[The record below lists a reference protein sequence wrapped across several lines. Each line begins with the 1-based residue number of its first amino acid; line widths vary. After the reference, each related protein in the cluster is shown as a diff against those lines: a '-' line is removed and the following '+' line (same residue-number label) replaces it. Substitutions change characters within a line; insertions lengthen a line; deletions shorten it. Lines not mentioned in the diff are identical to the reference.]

1 MKRLFLYIILI
12 CFNLT
17 VVWGQRELNERVYVH
32 LDKEC
37 YVAGEEMYV
46 KFLVVDSD
54 LNSSSFSKVGY
65 IEVCDTE
72 KPHVQVKIALD
83 HGKGAGKITIPL
95 DVPSGIY
102 ELSAYTRYMRNE
114 GEQVFFKRELAI
126 VNMGMNSENDR
137 IELIDNNDEIKQT
150 HVNQSTVNV
159 STDKSSYLKRS
170 EVRLSINNLPEN
182 VSDLVVS
189 VMRNDS
195 ITYIPCI
202 DNKKWLEQVVKKNS
216 ISMPWKWLPEYEG
229 HIISGRIQDEG
240 RSALLKGQYA
250 ANISFVG
257 NDIRY
262 IQGQVKDDGLIYF
275 YTGDIYGPQEIVT
288 SIVSYNGLKY
298 NMELVSPFSGVLP
311 KSLPALRLKAD
322 DKRLIDRF
330 VGVQLQ
336 QIMGVDSL
344 DNPVSLEKYYD
355 FQNPTVYDLN
365 EYTRFNTLEETI
377 IEFVNQVVVRKGK
390 LDRRVMKVLIPD
402 ENRFSSGNTLVL
414 LDGVAIH
421 NHEELLK
428 YNPRNIRTIQIYNGR
443 YLFGGQL
450 YECMISFT
458 SHRQNL
464 SSIQLDDTSQL
475 LVYDCPFLPEMVQCP
490 EYADE
495 QVRNSMKPDF
505 RHTLYWNPFVESLI
519 DKSSAALSFY
529 TSDLSGEYK
538 IVVEGFTKEGKSI
551 YGEAFFGVSP

>member
-1 MKRLFLYIILI
+1 MKRFYIYIILF
-12 CFNLT
+12 CFSMT
-17 VVWGQRELNERVYVH
+17 VSAQHVLNERVYVH

-37 YVAGEEMYV
+37 YIAGEDIYI
-46 KFLVVDSD
+46 KFLVLDTD
-54 LNSSSFSKVGY
+54 LNFSSFSKVGY

-72 KPHVQVKIALD
+72 KPHLQMKIALD
-83 HGKGAGKITIPL
+83 QGKGAGKITIPL
-95 DVPSGIY
+95 DVPSGVY

-114 GEQVFFKRELAI
+114 GEQVFFRRQLAI
-126 VNMGMNSENDR
+126 VNMGMSSENDL
-137 IELIDNNDEIKQT
+137 IELIENNDEIESSRVEK
-150 HVNQSTVNV
+150 SMINV
-159 STDKSSYLKRS
+159 STDKANYSNRS
-170 EVRLSINNLPEN
+170 AVKLSLSNLPEN
-182 VSDLVVS
+182 VSDLIVS

-195 ITYIPCI
+195 ITYFPCF
-202 DNKKWLEQVVKKNS
+202 DNKKWLEQLAMKTT

-229 HIISGRIQDEG
+229 HIIIGRIQDEDKKTP
-240 RSALLKGQYA
+240 LKGQYT

-257 NDIRY
+257 TDIRY
-262 IQGQVKDDGLIYF
+262 IQGQVKEDGLICF
-275 YTGDIYGPQEIVT
+275 YAGDIYGPQEIVT
-288 SIVSYNGLKY
+288 SIVSYDDSNY
-298 NMELVSPFSGVLP
+298 NMELVSPFAEVLP

-322 DKRLIDRF
+322 NKNLMDRF

-336 QIMGVDSL
+336 QIMGIDSL
-344 DNPVSLEKYYD
+344 ENQVPLEKYYA
-355 FQNPTVYDLN
+355 FQNPTIYDLN
-365 EYTRFNTLEETI
+365 EYTRFNTVEETI

-443 YLFGGQL
+443 YFFGGQL

-464 SSIQLDDTSQL
+464 SSIQLDDASQL
-475 LVYDCPFLPEMVQCP
+475 LAYDCPSLPEMVDSP

-495 QVRNSMKPDF
+495 QVRKSLKPDF

-519 DKSSAALSFY
+519 NESSVALSFY
-529 TSDLSGEYK
+529 ASDLSGEYK
-538 IVVEGFTKEGKSI
+538 VVVEGITKDGKSI
-551 YGEAFFGVSP
+551 YGEAFFVVSP